1 MLGNSL
7 FGDELSTYSIVTGH
21 SPGQILHI
29 LNGHSVDLTPP
40 LFFELAWLSSR
51 LGRTPELL
59 RLFPFLA
66 GVCAVPLTYRLG
78 LRTVGRGAALG
89 GALLVALS
97 PFLIFYSTE
106 ARAYAVLATL
116 LLGSTLA
123 LLRALDDGRA
133 RWWAT
138 YAALSCAA
146 MYCHYTAIFIL
157 AVQAVWALITHRD
170 RLPALLASNLAAAI
184 LFAPWL
190 PVLIKN
196 RHSFGAA
203 VFNIIDPFGPRTVAN
218 DVAHWAVGH
227 PFLTLHQE
235 PGVLAL
241 VLIAVGAAAAA
252 LSAVFTA
259 GRARGR
265 RLPSSRAVL
274 PCLLGLATPVGL
286 AAYSSVGQSAWD
298 GRNLISSWPGA
309 ALAAGALL
317 TSPRPPLR
325 LLTVGA
331 VVAGF
336 AIGAVQLL
344 SPADQ
349 RPDYAA
355 AAALIRANG
364 SPHDPV
370 AVIPAP
376 TPGPY
381 TAMDAALA
389 YAGQPGHRVLRI
401 ASAQLPQVLAAPPYA
416 FLPETPASRL
426 AAMTE
431 ARSGSGRVFVVV
443 PGVAT
448 VPQLLRSGVIDA
460 PLVLGPLFGT
470 GTPGRLYSTVFVPL
484 SAYLRALAPRYR
496 LVSTRRL
503 NGFLPLSVY
512 VLAAR

>member
-78 LRTVGRGAALG
+78 LRTVGRGAAL
-89 GALLVALS
+89 
-97 PFLIFYSTE
+97 
-106 ARAYAVLATL
+106 
-116 LLGSTLA
+116 
-123 LLRALDDGRA
+123 
-133 RWWAT
+133 
-138 YAALSCAA
+138 
-146 MYCHYTAIFIL
+146 
-157 AVQAVWALITHRD
+157 
-170 RLPALLASNLAAAI
+170 
-184 LFAPWL
+184 
-190 PVLIKN
+190 
-196 RHSFGAA
+196 
-203 VFNIIDPFGPRTVAN
+203 
-218 DVAHWAVGH
+218 
-227 PFLTLHQE
+227 
-235 PGVLAL
+235 

-252 LSAVFTA
+252 ISAVFTA

-274 PCLLGLATPVGL
+274 PWLLGLATPVGL
-286 AAYSSVGQSAWD
+286 AAYSSVEQSAWD

-376 TPGPY
+376 SPGPY
-381 TAMDAALA
+381 TAMDGALA
-389 YAGQPGHRVLRI
+389 YAGDPGRPLLRI

-431 ARSGSGRVFVVV
+431 AQSGSGKVFVVV
-443 PGVAT
+443 PGTAT
-448 VPQLLRSGVIDA
+448 EPQLRRSGVIDA

>member
-7 FGDELSTYSIVTGH
+7 FADELSTYSIVAGH

-29 LNGHSVDLTPP
+29 LNGHSVDLNPP
-40 LFFELAWLSSR
+40 LFFELAWLTSR
-51 LGRTPELL
+51 LGHTPELL
-59 RLFPFLA
+59 RVAPFLA
-66 GVCAVPLTYRLG
+66 GVAAVPLTYWLG
-78 LRTVGRGAALG
+78 LRTVGRRAAHV

-116 LLGSTLA
+116 LLGSILA
-123 LLRALDDGRA
+123 LLRALDDGRPG
-133 RWWAT
+133 WWVT

-146 MYCHYTAIFIL
+146 MYCHYTAVFIL
-157 AVQAVWALITHRD
+157 AVQAVWALITHRE

-196 RHSFGAA
+196 RHSFAA
-203 VFNIIDPFGPRTVAN
+203 VVNIIDPFGPRTVAN

-235 PGVLAL
+235 PGVPAL

-252 LSAVFTA
+252 VSVVFTA
-259 GRARGR
+259 GRGRGR

-274 PCLLGLATPVGL
+274 PWLLGLATPVGL

-349 RPDYAA
+349 RSDYAA
-355 AAALIRANG
+355 AAALIRATGNARG
-364 SPHDPV
+364 PV

-389 YAGQPGHRVLRI
+389 YAGQSGHLVLRI

-448 VPQLLRSGVIDA
+448 VAQLLHSGVIDA

-470 GTPGRLYSTVFVPL
+470 GTPGRLYSTVFGPL
-484 SAYLRALAPRYR
+484 SSYLRALAPRYR
-496 LVSTRRL
+496 LVATRRL